1 MRYQRFLDVSQSQD
15 LPTFRRN
22 LIGFAEE
29 LGFGLV
35 GAFMITDMPDKTKSF
50 CMIHNA
56 PAGFA
61 DDVTRNEDDAR
72 RDPVLQRLKAVS
84 VPFIYDQSVYVN
96 AGAGDLWEEQ
106 AVFGYKTGI
115 AVSLHIPGGRQFMLG
130 FDRTDPLPG
139 GDEELTRMLA
149 DLQLGAVHA
158 QDAAARLLQPAPLQQ
173 SVPTLTKRELEI
185 LKWTAAGK
193 TAGETAQ
200 ILCISSWTVTYYM
213 RSILTKFQV
222 TNKHKAV
229 LTAMALGI
237 I

>member
-1 MRYQRFLDVSQSQD
+1 
-15 LPTFRRN
+15 
-22 LIGFAEE
+22 
-29 LGFGLV
+29 
-35 GAFMITDMPDKTKSF
+35 MITDMPDKTRTFS
-50 CMIHNA
+50 MIHNA
-56 PAGFA
+56 PAAFA
-61 DDVTRNEDDAR
+61 DDVTRNEDDAK

-96 AGAGDLWEEQ
+96 AGAGDLWEQQ

-130 FDRTDPLPG
+130 FDRSDPLPA

-158 QDAAARLLQPAPLQQ
+158 QDAAARLLQPAPTQK
-173 SVPTLTKRELEI
+173 SIPTLTKRELEI

-213 RSILTKFQV
+213 RSILDKFQA

-229 LTAMALGI
+229 LTAMSLGI

>member
-1 MRYQRFLDVSQSQD
+1 MRYQRFLDVSQSPD
-15 LPTFRRN
+15 LSTFRRN
-22 LIGFAEE
+22 LIDFAAE

-35 GAFMITDMPDKTKSF
+35 GASMITELPDKSKSF
-50 CMIHNA
+50 EMIHNA
-56 PAGFA
+56 PAAFA
-61 DDVTRNEDDAR
+61 EDATRNDAAAR
-72 RDPVLQRLKAVS
+72 RDPVLQRLKSVS

-96 AGAGDLWEEQ
+96 AGAADLWEEQ

-130 FDRTDPLPG
+130 FDRVEPLPM

-158 QDAAARLLQPAPLQQ
+158 QDAAARLLIPSMMGKAIPN
-173 SVPTLTKRELEI
+173 LTKRELEI

-193 TAGETAQ
+193 TAGEIAQ
-200 ILCISSWTVTYYM
+200 ILNISSWTVTYYM
-213 RSILTKFQV
+213 RSILSKFQV
-222 TNKHKAV
+222 PNKHAAV
-229 LTAMALGI
+229 LIAMSLGI

>member
-1 MRYQRFLDVSQSQD
+1 
-15 LPTFRRN
+15 
-22 LIGFAEE
+22 
-29 LGFGLV
+29 
-35 GAFMITDMPDKTKSF
+35 
-50 CMIHNA
+50 MIHNA

-130 FDRTDPLPG
+130 FDRADPLPG

>member
-50 CMIHNA
+50 SMIHNA
-56 PAGFA
+56 PAAFA

-158 QDAAARLLQPAPLQQ
+158 QDAAARLLQPAPIQQ

>member
-1 MRYQRFLDVSQSQD
+1 MRYQRFLDVSQSRD

-22 LIGFAEE
+22 LISFAEE

-35 GAFMITDMPDKTKSF
+35 GAFMISDMPDKTKSF
-50 CMIHNA
+50 SMIHNA
-56 PAGFA
+56 PTAFA
-61 DDVTRNEDDAR
+61 EDVTRNEDDAR
-72 RDPVLQRLKAVS
+72 RDPVLQLLKAVS

-106 AVFGYKTGI
+106 AVYGYKTGI

-130 FDRTDPLPG
+130 FDRAEPLPG

-158 QDAAARLLQPAPLQQ
+158 QDAAARLLQPSPVGQ
-173 SVPTLTKRELEI
+173 SIPTLTKRELEI

-200 ILCISSWTVTYYM
+200 ILCISSWTVTYYI
-213 RSILTKFQV
+213 RSILTKFNA

>member
-1 MRYQRFLDVSQSQD
+1 MRYQRFLEVSQSPD

-22 LIGFAEE
+22 LIDFAEE

-35 GAFMITDMPDKTKSF
+35 GAFMITEMPDKTRSF
-50 CMIHNA
+50 SMIHNA
-56 PAGFA
+56 PPAFA
-61 DDVTRNEDDAR
+61 ENVTRNEDDAR
-72 RDPVLQRLKAVS
+72 RDPVLQRLKAIS
-84 VPFIYDQSVYVN
+84 VPFMYDQAVYVN

-106 AVFGYKTGI
+106 AMFGYKTGI
-115 AVSLHIPGGRQFMLG
+115 AVSLHIPGGKQFMLG
-130 FDRTDPLPG
+130 FDRDTPLPR
-139 GDEELTRMLA
+139 GDEELTRLLA

-158 QDAAARLLQPAPLQQ
+158 QDAAARLLLPTKPSETAPA
-173 SVPTLTKRELEI
+173 LTRRELEI

-213 RSILTKFQV
+213 RSILSKLQAS
-222 TNKHKAV
+222 NKHKAV
-229 LTAMALGI
+229 LNAMALGI